1 MTKIRLALAAA
12 LLAGAAV
19 PALAVDTKPTI
30 NTDAT
35 TAQQAAMPQ
44 TRGSMPAPN
53 SDNAQAGLNDTGNNA
68 APNTQMAMN
77 TPSGSSGMGIS
88 SDPSPTQRKAT
99 RTASARAKADAA
111 EAETTK
117 QLNQQ
122 AAELAKPS
130 TSVQ

>member
-19 PALAVDTKPTI
+19 PALAVDTKPVV

-35 TAQQAAMPQ
+35 NAQQAATPQ
-44 TRGSMPAPN
+44 TRGSMPAQN
-53 SDNAQAGLNDTGNNA
+53 SDNAQAGFNDTGNNV
-68 APNTQMAMN
+68 APNTQVAMN
-77 TPSGSSGMGIS
+77 TPTSNGMTIS

-99 RTASARAKADAA
+99 HTASARAKADAA
-111 EAETTK
+111 EAETTR

>member
-19 PALAVDTKPTI
+19 PALAVDTKPVV
-30 NTDAT
+30 NPEAT
-35 TAQQAAMPQ
+35 TAQQAAMPAP
-44 TRGSMPAPN
+44 GSN
-53 SDNAQAGLNDTGNNA
+53 NAQAGLNDTGNNA
-68 APNTQMAMN
+68 APNTQIALN
-77 TPSGSSGMGIS
+77 TPAGNSGMGIS

-99 RTASARAKADAA
+99 HTASARAKADAA
-111 EAETTK
+111 EAETTR

-122 AAELAKPS
+122 AAELAKPA